1 MQNIATIGF
10 NLDIVNLQLSD
21 GSLIK
26 CQIRDTAGQE
36 QFRSLGINYYRDAD
50 CCLLVY
56 DITSKRSFE
65 EIKTFYIKEIKENCK
80 KDIKVILLGNKT
92 DLEGTERKVS
102 PEEGANLAL
111 ENGYI
116 FMESSCA
123 HNTNVADAFVTL
135 IEKTNIEMR
144 KNESIN
150 GDQTLKL
157 NEKKNKKDN
166 NKKGCC

>member
-1 MQNIATIGF
+1 MQNITSVGF
-10 NLDIVNLQLSD
+10 NEEVVNLQLSD
-21 GSLIK
+21 GSLVNCRIS
-26 CQIRDTAGQE
+26 DTAGQE
-36 QFRSLGINYYRDAD
+36 KYRSLGKKYYNSAD

-56 DITSKRSFE
+56 DITSKISFE

-144 KNESIN
+144 KNENIN
-150 GDQTLKL
+150 ENKTLKT
-157 NEKKNKKDN
+157 KKK
-166 NKKGCC
+166 

>member
-1 MQNIATIGF
+1 MQNITSVGF
-10 NLDIVNLQLSD
+10 NEEVVNLQLSD
-21 GSLIK
+21 GSLVNCRIS
-26 CQIRDTAGQE
+26 DTAGQE
-36 QFRSLGINYYRDAD
+36 KFRSLGKKYYNSAD

-56 DITSKRSFE
+56 DITSKISFE
-65 EIKTFYIKEIKENCK
+65 EIKKFYIKEINENCK

-92 DLEGTERKVS
+92 DLEGIKNREVS

-144 KNESIN
+144 KNGNIN
-150 GDQTLKL
+150 GNHTLKT
-157 NEKKNKKDN
+157 KKNKDRKHS
-166 NKKGCC
+166 KKVC

>member
-1 MQNIATIGF
+1 MQNITSVGF
-10 NLDIVNLQLSD
+10 NEEVVNLQLSD
-21 GSLIK
+21 GSLVNCRIS
-26 CQIRDTAGQE
+26 DTAGQE
-36 QFRSLGINYYRDAD
+36 KYRSLGKKYYNSAD

-56 DITSKRSFE
+56 DITSKKSLE
-65 EIKTFYIKEIKENCK
+65 EIKKFYIKEINENCK

-92 DLEGTERKVS
+92 DLEGIKNREVS

-144 KNESIN
+144 KNGNIN
-150 GDQTLKL
+150 GNKTLKT
-157 NEKKNKKDN
+157 KKNKDKKHS
-166 NKKGCC
+166 KKGC

>member
-1 MQNIATIGF
+1 MQNITTVGF
-10 NLDIVNLQLSD
+10 NEEVVNLQLSD
-21 GSLIK
+21 GSLVNCRIS
-26 CQIRDTAGQE
+26 DTAGQE
-36 QFRSLGINYYRDAD
+36 KYRSLGKKYYNSAD

-56 DITSKRSFE
+56 DITSKKSLE
-65 EIKTFYIKEIKENCK
+65 EIKKFYIKEINENCK

-92 DLEGTERKVS
+92 DLEGIKNREVS

-144 KNESIN
+144 KNGNIN
-150 GDQTLKL
+150 GNHTLKT
-157 NEKKNKKDN
+157 KKNKDRKHS
-166 NKKGCC
+166 KKVC